1 MAILTVI
8 AGPNGGGKNTFAR
21 ALKLPSIDPDQIAAS
36 YGEGFTDRA
45 NVRAA
50 RGALQL
56 TTERLERREHPIVE
70 TTLAGRQP
78 LRVMTQAREAGD
90 QVLLAFIVPNAQ
102 DDTRFRIDNR
112 VPEDGHTIPDADLK
126 RREPRILAHLP
137 ETIMLAD
144 LTAISISS
152 TRSQDFTLEGAIDGD
167 EVQLTDAVPPQV
179 RTAIARRSEV
189 RDVAVISDDHPVA
202 GPRSRGA
209 LERGP
214 RSDAT
219 SVTINLPTTLS
230 KPGPTCCYSSRTD
243 RRVL

>member
-8 AGPNGGGKNTFAR
+8 AGPNGGGKSTFAR

-50 RGALQL
+50 RAALQL
-56 TTERLERREHPIVE
+56 TTERLERREHLIVE

-78 LRVMTQAREAGD
+78 LRLMTQAREAGY

-112 VPEDGHTIPDADLK
+112 VLEGGHNIPDADLK

-137 ETIMLAD
+137 EAIMLAD
-144 LTAISISS
+144 LTAIYISS
-152 TRSQDFTLEGAIDGD
+152 TRSQDFTLEGAIDGA
-167 EVQLTDAVPPQV
+167 EYSSPT
-179 RTAIARRSEV
+179 RCRRRSAQPSPSAL
-189 RDVAVISDDHPVA
+189 RSGMSWSSATVI
-202 GPRSRGA
+202 RSPGASGRRSCGA
-209 LERGP
+209 LEKAP
-214 RSDAT
+214 SSDTT
-219 SVTINLPTTLS
+219 SVTINLPTTPLR
-230 KPGPTCCYSSRTD
+230 PGPARCYTS
-243 RRVL
+243 